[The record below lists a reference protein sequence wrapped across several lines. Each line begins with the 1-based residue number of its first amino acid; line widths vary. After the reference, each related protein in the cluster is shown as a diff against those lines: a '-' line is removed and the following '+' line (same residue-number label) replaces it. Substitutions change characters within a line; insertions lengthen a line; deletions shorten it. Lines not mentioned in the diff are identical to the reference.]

1 MNEIS
6 FSRHE
11 GMGAIPY
18 DGGVSFRAWAPHADQ
33 VFVTGDFNNWS
44 QTAHPLTREDNDC
57 WSGDIARAKAG
68 DQYKY
73 LIWNSEQPLFRIDP
87 CSKEV
92 TCSNCNSVIYHPQFD
107 WGTDSF
113 RTLAPHEMVIYE
125 MHVGTFNCTES
136 GKPGNFMSAMAKLD
150 YLQDLGVNTI
160 EVMPAMEFRGSFSWG
175 YNPALIY
182 AIESDYGG
190 PKAFKEFVKAAHTR
204 GIAVILDVVYNHFG
218 PGDLDLWRFDGWSE
232 NDKGGIYFYNDGRS
246 KTPWGDTRPDYGRPE
261 IRQYIFNNAMMWLE
275 EFHVDGL
282 RWDATAFIRNVNG
295 KDNDPEHDI
304 AEGWSLMQ
312 WINEEI
318 KKRHPGKIS
327 IAEDIRSNSFI
338 TKPVSERGA
347 GFDAQWDELF
357 VRQIRAALTS
367 PEDNA
372 INMESVKTAIEH
384 CYDNKAFARVIY
396 TESHD
401 EVAEGKARL
410 TQEVSPQDTG
420 SWIAKKLSTLGAAL
434 VFTSPGIPMI
444 FQGQEFLEDEWF
456 HDKDPLEWPKKE
468 MFAGVWQLYK
478 DLIHLRRNQ
487 DGNTRGLCGSHVH
500 VYHVNS
506 NEKIMA
512 FHRYAEQKPEDSV
525 VIIVNL
531 KHQESCDY
539 LIGFPQEGLWKV
551 RFNSDANLYDSNFS
565 NCICPN
571 PVAEPVERDG
581 QPCTGKVSL
590 GPYSVLILSQDV
602 SSV

>member
-6 FSRHE
+6 SYKHK
-11 GMGAIPY
+11 GMGATPY
-18 DGGVSFRAWAPHADQ
+18 DGRVSFRVWAPHADH

-44 QTAHPLTREDNDC
+44 QTAHPLSREDNGC
-57 WSGDIARAKAG
+57 WSGDIAGAKAG
-68 DQYKY
+68 DNYKY
-73 LIWNSEQPLFRIDP
+73 FIGNGEQQLFRIDP
-87 CSKEV
+87 YSQEV
-92 TCSNCNSVIYHPQFD
+92 TCSNCNSVIYHSQFD
-107 WGTDSF
+107 WGTDPF
-113 RTLAPHEMVIYE
+113 QTPVWHEMVIYE

-150 YLQDLGVNTI
+150 YLQDLGVNAI
-160 EVMPAMEFRGSFSWG
+160 EVMPAMEFRGSISWG

-190 PKAFKEFVKAAHTR
+190 PQAFKKFIKAAHAR

-261 IRQYIFNNAMMWLE
+261 IRQYISNNAMMWLE
-275 EFHVDGL
+275 EFHLDGL

-318 KKRHPGKIS
+318 KKQHPGKIS
-327 IAEDIRSNSFI
+327 IAEDIRGNPFI
-338 TKPVSERGA
+338 TKPVPQGGA
-347 GFDAQWDELF
+347 GFDTQWDELF

-372 INMESVKTAIEH
+372 VNMENVKTAIEH

-410 TQEVSPQDTG
+410 PQEVSPQDTG
-420 SWIAKKLSTLGAAL
+420 SWVAKKLSSLGAAL

-456 HDKDPLEWPKKE
+456 HDKDPLEWPKKKLY
-468 MFAGVWQLYK
+468 AGVWQLYK
-478 DLIHLRRNQ
+478 DLIHLRCNQ
-487 DGNTRGLCGSHVH
+487 EGNTRGLCGSHVH
-500 VYHVNS
+500 VYHLNS
-506 NEKIMA
+506 KENIIA
-512 FHRYAEQKPEDSV
+512 FHRYAEQKPQDSV
-525 VIIVNL
+525 IIIVNL
-531 KHQESCDY
+531 KHQENRDY
-539 LIGFPQEGLWKV
+539 LIGFPWEGLWKV
-551 RFNSDANLYDSNFS
+551 RFNSDANIYDSNFS
-565 NCICPN
+565 NCICPDT
-571 PVAEPVERDG
+571 VAEPVERDS
-581 QPCTGKVSL
+581 QPCTGKVNL
-590 GPYSVLILSQDV
+590 GPFSVLILSQDIT
-602 SSV
+602 SA